1 MVTITWLGHAAF
13 SIEDGTHVILIDPFL
28 TGNPK
33 ATARAEEVAA
43 DFIIVTHA
51 HGDHLGDSVAIAKRT
66 GATIISN
73 YEIANRCQQEGAS
86 AHPLHIGGGRDFPFG
101 RAQLTLAL
109 HGSSFPDGSYGGN
122 PAGVVLKIGGKTIY
136 HAGDTGL
143 FGDMKLIGD
152 RNALDV
158 AILPIGD
165 NFTMGIDDAVYAVQ
179 LLHPKIVVP
188 IHYETFDVIRQDPQ
202 SFRARVE
209 TETSARC
216 HVLDPGGSLTL

>member
-1 MVTITWLGHAAF
+1 MVTITWLGHSAF
-13 SIEDGTHVILIDPFL
+13 SIEDGTHTILIDPFL

-33 ATARAEEVAA
+33 AAVRAEDVKA

-51 HGDHLGDSVAIAKRT
+51 HGDHLGDAVPISKRT
-66 GATIISN
+66 GAMVISN
-73 YEIANRCQQEGAS
+73 YEIACHCQQEGAA
-86 AHPLHIGGGRDFPFG
+86 AHPLHIGGGHEFPFG
-101 RAQLTLAL
+101 RVQLTQAL

-122 PAGVVLKIGGKTIY
+122 PAGAVLKVGGKTLY

-152 RNALDV
+152 RNALDL

-179 LLHPKIVVP
+179 LLHPKAVVP
-188 IHYETFDVIRQDPQ
+188 IHYDTFDVIRQDPR

-216 HVLDPGGSLTL
+216 QVLNPGESLTL